1 MENEL
6 YPGDCPDLCRGFI
19 SARHKNRLTFHGE
32 AAEEIMPKIGE
43 IGSTEE
49 KTKAGSDFE

>member
-1 MENEL
+1 MQNEL

-19 SARHKNRLTFHGE
+19 SARHTNRLTFHQE

-43 IGSTEE
+43 KRQSEE
-49 KTKAGSDFE
+49 KNEAVSTSE